1 MRKKR
6 PIVKSKAYA
15 RSRYEAGQAAK
26 KKKAAKKAAKA
37 AKAAPQKA
45 AAKKA
50 PAKKKPKVT
59 VIDTSKPASAADK
72 KIIQDS
78 RRKPASPKPA
88 KTPAKAPTKANE
100 KRKKVES
107 ILTDPTK
114 TQGQKYLARIRLG
127 LMKDSSKRNAG
138 RRSRRSPRK

>member
-6 PIVKSKAYA
+6 PIVKSKAYV

-26 KKKAAKKAAKA
+26 KKKAAKKAAK
-37 AKAAPQKA
+37 KSPV
-45 AAKKA
+45 KKA
-50 PAKKKPKVT
+50 PAKKKPAVS

-72 KIIQDS
+72 KIIKEP
-78 RRKPASPKPA
+78 RKSPA
-88 KTPAKAPTKANE
+88 KSPTKTNDN
-100 KRKKVES
+100 RKKVES

-127 LMKDSSKRNAG
+127 LMKDSSKRNVG
-138 RRSRRSPRK
+138 RRSGLTPQRKKNP

>member
-6 PIVKSKAYA
+6 PIVKSKAYV

-26 KKKAAKKAAKA
+26 KKKAAKKAAK
-37 AKAAPQKA
+37 KSPV
-45 AAKKA
+45 KKA
-50 PAKKKPKVT
+50 PAKKKPAVS

-72 KIIQDS
+72 KVIKES
-78 RRKPASPKPA
+78 RKSPSKSPRKSPA
-88 KTPAKAPTKANE
+88 KSPTKTNDN
-100 KRKKVES
+100 RKKVES

-127 LMKDSSKRNAG
+127 LMKDSSKRNVG
-138 RRSRRSPRK
+138 RRSGLTPQRKKNP